1 METISKRDAI
11 DLATLNHLY
20 REAIT
25 HFDLDNTLEVDRILT
40 LNAKLAL
47 LQDQTGV
54 VLVSGKLLDKDYLEL
69 SRRLRAI

>member
-11 DLATLNHLY
+11 DLANLNHLY

-25 HFDLDNTLEVDRILT
+25 HFDLDNTLEVERILT